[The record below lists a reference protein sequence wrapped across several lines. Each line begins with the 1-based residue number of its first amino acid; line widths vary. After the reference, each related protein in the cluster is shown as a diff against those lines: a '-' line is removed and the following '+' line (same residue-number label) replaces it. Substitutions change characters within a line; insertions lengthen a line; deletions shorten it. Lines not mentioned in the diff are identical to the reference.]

1 MAVGIEIGMNQDD
14 KSNQGNKKRR
24 GVPLNTNRIITPE
37 MLETNRDLA
46 LEIVSSRVAEA
57 FKDFES
63 FIEFCKE
70 AWEAK
75 KLKRVNHLDR
85 QIEQLSADEKAA
97 LLARLQPA
105 KGTTAKIKAD
115 E

>member
-1 MAVGIEIGMNQDD
+1 MKIDMNQDNE
-14 KSNQGNKKRR
+14 SNQGTKKRR
-24 GVPLNTNRIITPE
+24 GIPLNTNRIITPE

-46 LEIVSSRVAEA
+46 LEIVSNRVAEA
-57 FKDFES
+57 FKDFEN

-85 QIEQLSADEKAA
+85 QIEQLSPDEKAA

-105 KGTTAKIKAD
+105 KGITAKINAD